1 LQDLQDEESGKYL
14 VILVNP
20 VNPVHTIFLSMELE
34 IGLALLLLIVL
45 SLLATVDMAFAQ
57 LSDVGLRR
65 LIGENGD
72 KPEPKSIPFLHQA
85 LENRPRFSFALS
97 AMIQI
102 LLVVVAVLITS
113 ISLRLFP
120 NPRLV
125 LVGLFAGL
133 ILAGIFRQ
141 LIPLFISTRNPE
153 GTLLFLLPIVRP
165 FFPIMTF
172 VADPFQRLFDRSR
185 RKDQVTETGEEQEE
199 DDDSGDLQALI
210 DVGEAEGILEE
221 EEGELIHSIIEF
233 GDTRVSEVMTPRP
246 DIVAVPDNATVREAR
261 DIILDSKYSR
271 LPVYREQIDNVEG
284 MIYVRDLLQYWAEGR
299 EEECI
304 KSLVRSVYFIPETKP
319 VAELL
324 EEMQKAHAQLAM
336 VIDEYGGICG
346 LVTVEDILEEIVG
359 EIEDE
364 DIAGEELEEIVEG
377 ADGSYEVLGSTEI
390 GKIERLFDMEI
401 EDDDFTTIAGLVINE
416 SGRVP
421 AVSERLTI
429 RGLQVELLEADERRI
444 LRLRVRKAPEED
456 ASKVDHKESQK
467 AQTS

>member
-1 LQDLQDEESGKYL
+1 
-14 VILVNP
+14 
-20 VNPVHTIFLSMELE
+20 MELE

-72 KPEPKSIPFLHQA
+72 KPERPSLLFLRNA

-120 NPRLV
+120 DRSGLV
-125 LVGLFAGL
+125 LFGLFAGL

-153 GTLLFLLPIVRP
+153 GTLLFLLPVVRP
-165 FFPIMTF
+165 FFPIMAF

-185 RKDQVTETGEEQEE
+185 RKDQVTETGDEEEEE
-199 DDDSGDLQALI
+199 DDSNDLQALI

-233 GDTRVSEVMTPRP
+233 GDTRVNEVMTPRP
-246 DIVAVPDNATVREAR
+246 DIVAVPENATVREAR
-261 DIILDSKYSR
+261 DIILESKYSR
-271 LPVYREQIDNVEG
+271 LPVYREQIDDVEG

-299 EEECI
+299 ENESIE
-304 KSLVRSVYFIPETKP
+304 SLVRSVYFIPETKP
-319 VAELL
+319 VADLL

-336 VIDEYGGICG
+336 VIDEYGGVCG

-364 DIAGEELEEIVEG
+364 DIGGEELEEIVEG
-377 ADGSYEVLGSTEI
+377 PDGSYDVLGSTEI

-401 EDDDFTTIAGLVINE
+401 EADDFTTIAGLVINE
-416 SGRVP
+416 SGKVP
-421 AVSERLTI
+421 AAGERLTI
-429 RGLQVELLEADERRI
+429 RGLDVQVLEADERRI
-444 LRLRVRKAPEED
+444 LRLRVRKAKEEQ
-456 ASKVDHKESQK
+456 ASETDHKESRV
-467 AQTS
+467 QTP

>member
-1 LQDLQDEESGKYL
+1 
-14 VILVNP
+14 
-20 VNPVHTIFLSMELE
+20 MELE
-34 IGLALLLLIVL
+34 IGLALVLLIVL

-72 KPEPKSIPFLHQA
+72 KPDERPSRHFLRQA

-120 NPRLV
+120 DRSGLV

-153 GTLLFLLPIVRP
+153 GTLLFLLPVVRP
-165 FFPIMTF
+165 FFPIMAF
-172 VADPFQRLFDRSR
+172 VADPFQSLFDRSR
-185 RKDQVTETGEEQEE
+185 RKDQVAEDGDEEEE

-246 DIVAVPDNATVREAR
+246 DIVAVAATATVREAR
-261 DIILDSKYSR
+261 DVILESKYSR
-271 LPVYREQIDNVEG
+271 LPVYREQIDEVEG
-284 MIYVRDLLQYWAEGR
+284 MIYV
-299 EEECI
+299 
-304 KSLVRSVYFIPETKP
+304 
-319 VAELL
+319 
-324 EEMQKAHAQLAM
+324 
-336 VIDEYGGICG
+336 
-346 LVTVEDILEEIVG
+346 
-359 EIEDE
+359 
-364 DIAGEELEEIVEG
+364 
-377 ADGSYEVLGSTEI
+377 
-390 GKIERLFDMEI
+390 
-401 EDDDFTTIAGLVINE
+401 
-416 SGRVP
+416 
-421 AVSERLTI
+421 
-429 RGLQVELLEADERRI
+429 
-444 LRLRVRKAPEED
+444 
-456 ASKVDHKESQK
+456 
-467 AQTS
+467 

>member
-1 LQDLQDEESGKYL
+1 
-14 VILVNP
+14 
-20 VNPVHTIFLSMELE
+20 MELE

-45 SLLATVDMAFAQ
+45 SLLATIDMAFAQ

-65 LIGENGD
+65 LTGENGD
-72 KPEPKSIPFLHQA
+72 KPERPSRLFLRNA

-120 NPRLV
+120 DRSGLV

-141 LIPLFISTRNPE
+141 LVPLFISTRNPE

-185 RKDQVTETGEEQEE
+185 RKDQVTEDGVEEEE

-246 DIVAVPDNATVREAR
+246 DIVAVPENATVREAR
-261 DIILDSKYSR
+261 DIILESKYSR

-284 MIYVRDLLQYWAEGR
+284 MIYVRDLLQCWADGR
-299 EEECI
+299 EDESI
-304 KSLVRSVYFIPETKP
+304 KPLVRSVYDVPETKA
-319 VAELL
+319 VADLL

-336 VIDEYGGICG
+336 VIDEYGGVCG

-364 DIAGEELEEIVEG
+364 DIAGEELEEIIEG
-377 ADGSYEVLGSTEI
+377 GDGSYEVLGSTEI

-416 SGRVP
+416 SGTVP
-421 AVSERLTI
+421 DVGEVLTI
-429 RGLQVELLEADERRI
+429 RGLEVKVVEADERRI
-444 LRLRVRKAPEED
+444 LRLRVRKAQEQS
-456 ASKVDHKESQK
+456 ASEASHG
-467 AQTS
+467 